1 VDAIQKVMEDW
12 SIQIMDYH
20 IPRWEELPD
29 FDIYMD
35 QLVTL
40 VDRYLSPLKHQED
53 AIITSSMVNN
63 YVKLKLIPKPNK
75 KRYGRVHLAYLLAIT
90 PLKEVLSI
98 SEVKEGIEYQAQ
110 MSGLKQAFNL
120 FCEQLEEALHTMMKQ
135 IQPTAQK
142 DIHIEQMDYETM
154 ALRLASYAFASKLVA
169 EKLVHVRKN
178 QGGNVNE

>member
-1 VDAIQKVMEDW
+1 
-12 SIQIMDYH
+12 MDLGDVVG
-20 IPRWEELPD
+20 IS
-29 FDIYMD
+29 
-35 QLVTL
+35 TL
-40 VDRYLSPLKHQED
+40 KD
-53 AIITSSMVNN
+53 
-63 YVKLKLIPKPNK
+63 
-75 KRYGRVHLAYLLAIT
+75 
-90 PLKEVLSI
+90 VLSMCL
-98 SEVKEGIEYQAQ
+98 VKEGIEYQAQ